1 MTDRFVLDACALI
14 AFFYKEEGGIKV
26 KQTLERAQQ
35 NNAEV
40 YMNKLNVLEVY
51 YNMYRVEGENKAE
64 EFYLQLLKLPVIII
78 DNISDEVFRVAA
90 RLKSKYRMSLADSI
104 AVGEVVTKDA
114 VLLTSDHHEL
124 EAIESSENITV
135 EWIR

>member
-1 MTDRFVLDACALI
+1 MTERFVLDACALI

-51 YNMYRVEGENKAE
+51 YNMYRMDKIIMKSVQIVDYQAKSYGSQVFGTFLPAQFRKHFKMFSEVPADNLSFFPAWEGSGW
-64 EFYLQLLKLPVIII
+64 I
-78 DNISDEVFRVAA
+78 
-90 RLKSKYRMSLADSI
+90 
-104 AVGEVVTKDA
+104 
-114 VLLTSDHHEL
+114 HHL
-124 EAIESSENITV
+124 
-135 EWIR
+135 